1 MGRRAFGRQI
11 GTAGMLRLFRG
22 DQPHSVESGVK
33 QTFEREIA
41 EPAEAL
47 PAAVV
52 RRISLNR

>member
-1 MGRRAFGRQI
+1 
-11 GTAGMLRLFRG
+11 MLRLFRG